1 VNVGAADSDL
11 PRARVLIVPARALLD
26 GQPTRARPHVEGGQR
41 LWALA
46 SQQKDS
52 CYQGVRE
59 EKALG
64 TSAVD
69 HRRDG
74 REQTRL
80 LGLQENMQRTVR
92 GETDGSGTSPSGA
105 IIEDGNVGVL
115 CGGTGQNLAF
125 AAAKIPGGD
134 DWIDSIHSHCAERI
148 KTVWVDRS
156 WPPRNF
162 GEHPA
167 GDNQRVAKLCE

>member
-1 VNVGAADSDL
+1 
-11 PRARVLIVPARALLD
+11 
-26 GQPTRARPHVEGGQR
+26 
-41 LWALA
+41 
-46 SQQKDS
+46 
-52 CYQGVRE
+52 
-59 EKALG
+59 
-64 TSAVD
+64 
-69 HRRDG
+69 
-74 REQTRL
+74 
-80 LGLQENMQRTVR
+80 VR
-92 GETDGSGTSPSGA
+92 GETDGSGTSPSGT